1 MKYEMNLEL
10 FGDVNVT
17 DSYYEFSSVGR
28 LYLNLTKAN
37 KPERWRRLLQSQ
49 DKIPN
54 MQIWWEIHEKHED
67 DLLKHTTFETDDS
80 MDQFVHISNSKPPKK
95 KKSKKAKKEKQD
107 TFGKYFF
114 EFL

>member
-37 KPERWRRLLQSQ
+37 KPERWRRLL
-49 DKIPN
+49 
-54 MQIWWEIHEKHED
+54 
-67 DLLKHTTFETDDS
+67 
-80 MDQFVHISNSKPPKK
+80 
-95 KKSKKAKKEKQD
+95 
-107 TFGKYFF
+107 
-114 EFL
+114 